1 MITNMN
7 EFVKGVRSLQSDLS
21 GLSNKIDTDD
31 LQSAIDYIH
40 RVVDEVES
48 VNSTIEELESTVD
61 DLVDYLDNSPRID
74 ALQEPTEEQ
83 LRDVVELLTAH
94 LIDDNFMEFLSAT
107 RKHNRFFWQGLM
119 NCQLVGD
126 YRMQFRIMQYV
137 AEGK

>member
-1 MITNMN
+1 MINNMN
-7 EFVKGVRSLQSDLS
+7 DFIKSVRSLQSDLS

-61 DLVDYLDNSPRID
+61 DLVEYIDNSPRID

>member
-1 MITNMN
+1 MINNMN
-7 EFVKGVRSLQSDLS
+7 DFIKSVRSLQSDLS
-21 GLSNKIDTDD
+21 GLSSNIDTDD
-31 LQSAIDYIH
+31 LQSAIDHI
-40 RVVDEVES
+40 RDVIDEVES
-48 VNSTIEELESTVD
+48 VNRTIDELESTVD
-61 DLVDYLDNSPRID
+61 DLVEYIDNLPRID

-83 LRDVVELLTAH
+83 LHDIVELLTIH
-94 LIDDNFMEFLSAT
+94 LNDDNFMEFLSAT

>member
-1 MITNMN
+1 MINNMN
-7 EFVKGVRSLQSDLS
+7 DFIKSVRSLQSDLS